1 MENTIVD
8 IDDIKEQPAEVD
20 NPVEITETPYNLIRS
35 TLEEDDAVKK
45 NPELNN
51 KKVTCPDCGKSVM
64 AKTLQYTHKFNCKKA
79 VTKNDEP
86 KTTVEKEIEQSKEKV
101 IMKSKPKVRTH
112 KYSHIKFF

>member
-45 NPELNN
+45 NP
-51 KKVTCPDCGKSVM
+51 S
-64 AKTLQYTHKFNCKKA
+64 
-79 VTKNDEP
+79 
-86 KTTVEKEIEQSKEKV
+86 
-101 IMKSKPKVRTH
+101 
-112 KYSHIKFF
+112 

>member
-45 NPELNN
+45 HPELNN

-79 VTKNDEP
+79 LTKQVEP
-86 KTTVEKEIEQSKEKV
+86 TKVVETEIEQPNEKV
-101 IMKSKPKVRTH
+101 MIKAKPKLRAH
-112 KYSHIKFF
+112 KYSHIKFL